1 MAPATGDP
9 ALTESL
15 IENMAGNAVQHN
27 VDGGRVD
34 ISTAIAAGRAAA
46 STSA

>member
-1 MAPATGDP
+1 MAPAIRDP
-9 ALTESL
+9 ALIESL
-15 IENMAGNAVQHN
+15 IAHMVGKAVQHN

-46 STSA
+46 